1 MREVNAM
8 CMFSQAVEHV
18 SNTQIFARRS
28 NGKQL
33 LTYSMTYRAAR
44 ALAMVLP
51 LPVPPDGPED
61 VVRFVDLQAYPEFFS
76 DLRSGFPIEV
86 WLSRAAL
93 MSVETTSSTL
103 VVHDVGSFEASFVP
117 TLEDFD
123 RLDERFRIPPDAMGE
138 IPMYRDYGFAVFKLK
153 PTTNESDVHPMAL
166 EFPQREPERV
176 FFPTVHLHDGRVHK
190 VAAFDHTLYCQ
201 LPTPPREG
209 PPGWKRSDS
218 LASEFVDVPRAEGLI
233 EGNHYCWR
241 RTLRGMLP
249 NTDTWM

>member
-1 MREVNAM
+1 M

-18 SNTQIFARRS
+18 SNTQVFARRS

-33 LTYSMTYRAAR
+33 LAYSMTYRAAR

-51 LPVPPDGPED
+51 LPVPPDGAENE
-61 VVRFVDLQAYPEFFS
+61 VRFIDLQGYPEFFG
-76 DLRSGFPIEV
+76 DLRSGFPIEI
-86 WLSRAAL
+86 LMSRAF
-93 MSVETTSSTL
+93 MSVETTPATL

-123 RLDERFRIPPDAMGE
+123 RLDDRFRLPPDAMGE

-153 PTTNESDVHPMAL
+153 PATNESEVHPMAF

-176 FFPTVHLHDGRVHK
+176 FFPTVHLHDGRVHS

-201 LPTPPREG
+201 LPTPPSAG
-209 PPGWKRSDS
+209 PLGWNRSATP
-218 LASEFVDVPRAEGLI
+218 ASEFVDVPRAGGLI
-233 EGNHYCWR
+233 DSDGHCWR
-241 RTLRGMLP
+241 RQLRGLLP
-249 NTDTWM
+249 NTDTWI